1 MDLFTV
7 GAALKFAVQLET
19 AGRDSYTAV
28 AARTHASDRQALFA
42 DLAAGNAKRIQA
54 LRRLYDDH
62 VYSDMDTGVL
72 APIAS
77 LDSQAYRAP
86 DAPDPAADPLEA
98 GQARETLAERFYADV
113 VQRMDSGPR
122 SLTRGIQK
130 LAADNRARAEL
141 LAEWLDG
148 GETG

>member
-7 GAALKFAVQLET
+7 GAALKFAVELET
-19 AGRDSYTAV
+19 VARDAYRAAADEAQEPGR
-28 AARTHASDRQALFA
+28 RTLLAE
-42 DLAAGNAKRIQA
+42 LAAGNATRIQT

-77 LDSQAYRAP
+77 LDSQAYQ
-86 DAPDPAADPLEA
+86 DADAADPAADTLAA
-98 GQARETLAERFYADV
+98 GQAREALAERFYADV

-122 SLTRGIQK
+122 SLTRGMQK
-130 LAADNRARAEL
+130 LAADNRTRAQR
-141 LAEWLDG
+141 LAGGCDG
-148 GETG
+148 GKAG